1 MNEKQTQAQTSRF
14 MPVLTASILL
24 VSVGVLG
31 LMAFVL
37 FTVPLLGP
45 RWLLFFLVTM
55 LFSGLALPVVFYLH
69 LRFPSNPPVSGRVIT
84 REAIFVGIY
93 ADILL
98 WLQISK
104 VLNFAL
110 VLFITIGFIA
120 IELIIRMTETSRFNP
135 YKTKHD

>member
-1 MNEKQTQAQTSRF
+1 
-14 MPVLTASILL
+14 
-24 VSVGVLG
+24 
-31 LMAFVL
+31 MALFL